1 MYSLENR
8 RLYMLRMKTV
18 IGFTVFYENTHATA
32 RAKLKIRYC
41 SYRCRPLPCSLFSYG
56 AAKHVAMLKTSRMEY
71 NFNAFCPSRGEN
83 IYHT

>member
-41 SYRCRPLPCSLFSYG
+41 SYRCRPLPCSIIQLWSSQARRYAQNFAYG
-56 AAKHVAMLKTSRMEY
+56 VQ
-71 NFNAFCPSRGEN
+71 F
-83 IYHT
+83 